1 MGEVWRLEMGVDD
14 CVIALQAAQTMAGRL
29 GVDIAIM
36 PDLSVVEATKAQGV
50 PLEVIRAGA

>member
-14 CVIALQAAQTMAGRL
+14 CVIALQAAQAMVRRL
-29 GVDIAIM
+29 GVDVAIM
-36 PDLSVVEATKAQGV
+36 PDLSVVEATKARGV

>member
-1 MGEVWRLEMGVDD
+1 MVEVWRLEMGVDD
-14 CVIALQAAQTMAGRL
+14 CVIALRAAQTMARRL